1 MTSAAAIEK
10 AALIDLIPVRRLDAM
25 IYDISAQPRLR

>member
-1 MTSAAAIEK
+1 MTEAAAIEK

-25 IYDISAQPRLR
+25 TYGITAQHRLC